1 MTRPN
6 AAAGGARSRARGHNA
21 WSTPRF
27 MRRHEFDPIDNVKRA
42 VVAVKA
48 TSAMLA
54 PTCLVRPEFR
64 VGFRTRK
71 EPC

>member
-1 MTRPN
+1 
-6 AAAGGARSRARGHNA
+6 
-21 WSTPRF
+21 
-27 MRRHEFDPIDNVKRA
+27 MRRHEFDLIDNVKRA